1 MPGTKFAD
9 MVIVPEKFT
18 AYVNERTTKVSALVK
33 SGIAVP
39 DERVAGLINGTPLG
53 GNMIQMPFYKP
64 LAGDDE
70 IFGEDTMT
78 PDGIKTANER
88 ATLLIRQKAW
98 SATDLAK
105 VKGGSD
111 PMAAIGNYISDW
123 WIEKEQA
130 IFLSVLKGLFGTGGA
145 LATNHLLDIST
156 LSGAN
161 AVIGVNAALD
171 TKQLMGDAAN
181 KLGIVVMHSA
191 TYTKLQK
198 NQDITT
204 QYDSDLKVEIEY
216 YLGYRVIV
224 DDTMPVNAGV
234 YDTMFVGQG
243 AFARQ
248 EGAPIGLIGTETDRD
263 ILASKDVLVNR
274 KAFVLHPNGVSFT
287 GSFTTAYAANSD
299 LETATNWKV
308 VADLKNIPIV
318 CLRHK
323 IA

>member
-1 MPGTKFAD
+1 MPGTTFAN

-18 AYVNERTTKVSALVK
+18 EYVNEQTTKVSALVK
-33 SGIAVP
+33 SGIATP
-39 DERVAGLINGTPLG
+39 DDRVTALINGTPLG

-64 LAGDDE
+64 LEGDDE
-70 IFGEDTMT
+70 IFGETAMT
-78 PDGIKTANER
+78 PDGIHTASDR

-111 PMAAIGNYISDW
+111 PMAAITNYLADW
-123 WIEKEQA
+123 WVQKEQA
-130 IFLSVLKGLFGTGGA
+130 IFLSTLKGLFGTGGV
-145 LATNHLLDIST
+145 LAIDHLFDISSA
-156 LSGAN
+156 SGAG

-171 TKQLMGDAAN
+171 AKQLMGDAAN
-181 KLGIVVMHSA
+181 KLGVVVMHSA

-198 NQDITT
+198 NQEITT
-204 QYDSDLKVEIEY
+204 QYDSDLKVEIDF

-234 YDTMFVGQG
+234 YDTMFVGKG
-243 AFARQ
+243 AFTRQ
-248 EGAPIGLIGTETDRD
+248 EGAPTGLIGTETDRD
-263 ILASKDVLVNR
+263 ILKSEDVLVNR
-274 KAFVLHPNGVSFT
+274 KAFVLHPNGVSFIGT
-287 GSFTTAYAANSD
+287 PSAAYATNDD
-299 LETATNWKV
+299 LEVASNWNV

>member
-1 MPGTKFAD
+1 MPGTTFAN

-18 AYVNERTTKVSALVK
+18 EYVNEQTTKVSALVK
-33 SGIAVP
+33 SGIATP
-39 DERVAGLINGTPLG
+39 DDRVTALINGTPLG

-64 LAGDDE
+64 LEGDDE
-70 IFGEDTMT
+70 IFGETAMT
-78 PDGIKTANER
+78 PDGIHTASDR

-111 PMAAIGNYISDW
+111 PMAAITNYLADW
-123 WIEKEQA
+123 WVQKEQA
-130 IFLSVLKGLFGTGGA
+130 IFLSTLKGLFGTGGA
-145 LATNHLLDIST
+145 LATDHLLDISSA
-156 LSGAN
+156 SGAG

-171 TKQLMGDAAN
+171 AKQLMGDAAN
-181 KLGIVVMHSA
+181 KLGVVVMHSA

-198 NQDITT
+198 NQEITT
-204 QYDSDLKVEIEY
+204 QYDSDLKVEIDF

-224 DDTMPVNAGV
+224 DDTMPVNSGV
-234 YDTMFVGQG
+234 YDTMFVGMG
-243 AFARQ
+243 AFTRQ
-248 EGAPIGLIGTETDRD
+248 EGAPTGLIGTETDRD
-263 ILASKDVLVNR
+263 ILKSEDVLVNR
-274 KAFVLHPNGVSFT
+274 KAFVLHPNGVSFIGT
-287 GSFTTAYAANSD
+287 PSAAYATNAD
-299 LETATNWKV
+299 LEVATNWKV